1 MEKKTKEEIRKIW
14 IGEGFS
20 TRNSYN
26 PDFIKKI
33 CPKFGIKF
41 DKRLIYTKDRYREL
55 SDGNPRIDALDF
67 LRAICKF
74 HGIEPNK
81 KDMETANCMSGEG
94 SHRSVVQKAYIGESG

>member
-55 SDGNPRIDALDF
+55 SDGLPRIDGTDF
-67 LRAICKF
+67 LLKICKF
-74 HGIEPNK
+74 HGIKPDK
-81 KDMETANCMSGEG
+81 KILETANSMHGEG
-94 SHRSVVQKAYIGESG
+94 SRRSLIQEAYIGERG